1 MKETYIIK
9 IWETEEERDAGLSD
23 IISSNI
29 ADLRTAIQDAKKLKE
44 EQKYDSVEVQ
54 NSNQTKSYYYIDNND
69 EKYIYN
75 NFWGSEE
82 EKITDVV
89 NTYFAEKDL
98 TDLTEYGSDRDYYV
112 MPSISDLYKGIF
124 ARLNIKTYNITTE
137 DISDGKYCTTINFD
151 EENSI
156 TIDTSAWNN
165 ENEVIENT
173 MSVQEEYDKF
183 IKQICEE
190 EYLETDYEEEI
201 EI

>member
-1 MKETYIIK
+1 
-9 IWETEEERDAGLSD
+9 
-23 IISSNI
+23 
-29 ADLRTAIQDAKKLKE
+29 
-44 EQKYDSVEVQ
+44 
-54 NSNQTKSYYYIDNND
+54 
-69 EKYIYN
+69 
-75 NFWGSEE
+75 
-82 EKITDVV
+82 
-89 NTYFAEKDL
+89 
-98 TDLTEYGSDRDYYV
+98 

-165 ENEVIENT
+165 KNEVIENT

>member
-29 ADLRTAIQDAKKLKE
+29 ADLKTAIQDAKKLKE

-75 NFWGSEE
+75 NFWGNEE

-165 ENEVIENT
+165 ENEVIETT